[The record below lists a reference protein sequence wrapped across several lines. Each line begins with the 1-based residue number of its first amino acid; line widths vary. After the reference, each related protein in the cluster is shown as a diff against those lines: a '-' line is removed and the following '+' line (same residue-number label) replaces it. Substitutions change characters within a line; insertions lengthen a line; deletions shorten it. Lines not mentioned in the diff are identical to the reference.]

1 MSTKKLVLSGML
13 LSAALL
19 LGACNNPAKVDNKEK
34 TKQNT
39 ATLVES
45 TIEKFGEKSKDVQKF
60 KAEINANNSVDV
72 KGQLSEFKQSLN
84 VDVDFKDKEIHLVN
98 KSDDKNKDEDNVP
111 ATDMYVKDNKM
122 YLNAYGKWMTSE
134 LDPALDVFSEA
145 ASIQGLTG
153 VYNEIKGLKKDL
165 KLVEKDNL
173 VTLET
178 KNLKDIE
185 LDQVTL
191 ESIIGPNNTKKDV
204 KVKTYTVKLDLDK
217 KTYLP
222 KTLERNVS
230 VEADGVTYNSKAI
243 TKYTDFSDFDIEVP
257 EDALKATEALQEVQ

>member
-1 MSTKKLVLSGML
+1 MSTKKMILSGML

-19 LGACNNPAKVDNKEK
+19 LGACNTPAKDDNKEK
-34 TKQNT
+34 AKQNT
-39 ATLVES
+39 AALVES
-45 TIEKFGEKSKDVQKF
+45 TIEKFGEKTKDVQKF
-60 KAEINANNSVDV
+60 KAEIKATNSVDV
-72 KGQLSEFKQSLN
+72 KGQLSENKQSLN
-84 VDVDFKDKEIHLVN
+84 VDVDFKDKEIHLKN
-98 KSDDKNKDEDNVP
+98 ISNAKSQDKDP

-122 YLNAYGKWMTSE
+122 YLNAFGKWMTSD
-134 LDPALDVFSEA
+134 LDPSLDVFSEA

-191 ESIIGPNNTKKDV
+191 DSIIDVNNAKKDV
-204 KVKTYTVKLDLDK
+204 KVKTYTVKLDIDK

-222 KTLERNVS
+222 KTLERNVT
-230 VEADGVTYNSKAI
+230 VESDGVTYASKAI
-243 TKYTDFSDFDIEVP
+243 TKYTDFSDFDIQVP
-257 EDALKATEALQEVQ
+257 EEALKSTEVLPEAQ

>member
-1 MSTKKLVLSGML
+1 MSTKKIVLSGML

-19 LGACNNPAKVDNKEK
+19 LCACNNPSKEENKEK
-34 TKQNT
+34 TKQNSV
-39 ATLVES
+39 ALVES
-45 TIEKFGEKSKDVQKF
+45 TIEKFGNKSKDVQKF
-60 KAEINANNSVDV
+60 KADINATNSVDV
-72 KGQLSEFKQSLN
+72 KGQLSETKQSLN
-84 VDVDFKDKEIHLVN
+84 VEVDFKDKEIHLLN
-98 KSDDKNKDEDNVP
+98 KSDDKNKDKDNVP

-145 ASIQGLTG
+145 ADIQGLTG
-153 VYNEIKGLKKDL
+153 VYNEVKGLKKDL
-165 KLVEKDNL
+165 KLVEKDKV

-191 ESIIGPNNTKKDV
+191 ESIIGADNSKKDV

-217 KTYLP
+217 NTYLP

-243 TKYTDFSDFDIEVP
+243 TKYTDFSDFDIVVP
-257 EDALKATEALQEVQ
+257 EEALKATDAIAEAQ